1 MHFGNKLSLVFGIV
15 CFREKF
21 WETESFISLIESFK
35 QSASYNSITIYI
47 YDNTDFEYWNI
58 SNVFEVAENIKIF
71 YFWDSKNSG
80 ISAAYNHIAKF
91 ANVNGIE
98 WIVFLDQ
105 DTILPLDF
113 VKKYFERSE
122 KASKRILFPK
132 VYSNDILLSP
142 SIYRFY
148 RTFKI
153 KKLGNEIMLK
163 HITAIN
169 SGLMIQTNFFL
180 QYNGYNSNL
189 KIDFC
194 DHEFIERLNNKNI
207 TAEIINIHLEQ
218 NFSGNSNNLQKSLE
232 RYKIYLKD
240 LKNYSKNKNRIMIF
254 FMLDFPHLIKEI
266 LRNKS
271 LKFLKIRYYFSKY
284 AN

>member
-1 MHFGNKLSLVFGIV
+1 MSSLVFGIV

-35 QSASYNSITIYI
+35 QSVSCNNIIIYI
-47 YDNTDFEYWNI
+47 YDNTDFEYWSV
-58 SNVFEVAENIKIF
+58 SNEFEIAENIKIF
-71 YFWDSKNSG
+71 YFWDSKNTG

-91 ANVNGIE
+91 ANNNAVE

-105 DTILPLDF
+105 DTFLPLDF
-113 VKKYFERSE
+113 VEKYFERCKE
-122 KASKRILFPK
+122 TSKKILFPK
-132 VYSNDILLSP
+132 VYSNQALLSP

-169 SGLMIQTNFFL
+169 SGLMIQTNFFF
-180 QYNGYNSNL
+180 QHHGYDSCL

-194 DHEFIERLNNKNI
+194 DHEFIERINNKNI
-207 TAEIINIHLEQ
+207 IAEIINIRLEQ
-218 NFSGNSNNLQKSLE
+218 NFSGNSNNLQKSLD
-232 RYKIYLKD
+232 RYKIYLND
-240 LKNYSKNKNRIMIF
+240 LKSYSKNKNKILIF
-254 FMLDFPHLIKEI
+254 FMLDFPHLLKETF
-266 LRNKS
+266 RNKS
-271 LKFLKIRYYFSKY
+271 LAFLKIRYYFGRK
-284 AN
+284 